1 MIDDVA
7 RVENDP
13 RKPTKSESRHDDDHV
28 LRSRDERGKFVLFGL
43 KSFINF
49 FTLFDCD

>member
-13 RKPTKSESRHDDDHV
+13 GKPTKSESRHDDDHV
-28 LRSRDERGKFVLFGL
+28 LGSRDKRRKFVLFGL
-43 KSFINF
+43 KSFINVF
-49 FTLFDCD
+49 YAV